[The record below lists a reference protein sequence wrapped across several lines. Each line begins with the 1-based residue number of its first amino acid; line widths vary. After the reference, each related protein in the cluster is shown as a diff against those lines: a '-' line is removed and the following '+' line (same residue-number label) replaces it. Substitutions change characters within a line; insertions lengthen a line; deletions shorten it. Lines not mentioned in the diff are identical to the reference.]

1 LILTGERGYDREI
14 KQNIQTQYQ
23 NSEISR
29 QEFVNL
35 VAHRIQPVINL
46 YIWPSGFREDE
57 IVKS

>member
-29 QEFVNL
+29 QEFVKL
-35 VAHRIQPVINL
+35 VADRVQPVINL
-46 YIWPSGFREDE
+46 
-57 IVKS
+57 